1 MAYISMVTALSISSY
16 CQSDVETQSSDI
28 YTNIF
33 FSMPYRIFDIIDV
46 CCLLTLV
53 VIQNLDQIW
62 LLIPPQKT
70 KDQPTEKKPPKQDT
84 LLTDIQ
90 VRREKEVYFH
100 FVIFELG
107 EIR

>member
-1 MAYISMVTALSISSY
+1 MEKKIHLFTLWSKEIALLFQFVTLSFLTQMLLLEVIAILFIRIRAMAYISMVTALSISSY

-53 VIQNLDQIW
+53 VI
-62 LLIPPQKT
+62 
-70 KDQPTEKKPPKQDT
+70 
-84 LLTDIQ
+84 
-90 VRREKEVYFH
+90 
-100 FVIFELG
+100 
-107 EIR
+107 

>member
-33 FSMPYRIFDIIDV
+33 SMPYRIFDIIDV

-53 VIQNLDQIW
+53 VI
-62 LLIPPQKT
+62 
-70 KDQPTEKKPPKQDT
+70 
-84 LLTDIQ
+84 
-90 VRREKEVYFH
+90 
-100 FVIFELG
+100 
-107 EIR
+107 